1 MCARAR
7 AYVCVRVCV
16 YVIRGFAVAATATG
30 ARREKRETRRF
41 VPSRRRD
48 IPGDYSRD
56 RAVVVHASADGDT
69 RQCSFGNV
77 RRRGPRVPPPCVSS
91 SLSFVRPYH
100 SFSLTRDTS
109 HSRVHRY
116 SHDDAI
122 DVYGRASVQY
132 VYAVYNTWGINVFA
146 AAVVAVAVAVARL
159 SRTYYVR
166 VCALYL
172 FSLVPSRYHSVFLA
186 PSKRHVRAVRAAG
199 IHETARS
206 KLGADSRSSE
216 GM

>member
-1 MCARAR
+1 MDSLLLLLLLARGVKSAR
-7 AYVCVRVCV
+7 HAGSSRL
-16 YVIRGFAVAATATG
+16 VAAIYPVTTRATV
-30 ARREKRETRRF
+30 R
-41 VPSRRRD
+41 SLC
-48 IPGDYSRD
+48 
-56 RAVVVHASADGDT
+56 T
-69 RQCSFGNV
+69 RQPTV
-77 RRRGPRVPPPCVSS
+77 TRGSAPSETSVGVDRGCLLPASPP
-91 SLSFVRPYH
+91 LSFVRPYH

-132 VYAVYNTWGINVFA
+132 VYVVYNTCGINVFA
-146 AAVVAVAVAVARL
+146 AAVVAVAVAVAVARL

-172 FSLVPSRYHSVFLA
+172 LSLVPSRYSVFLA
-186 PSKRHVRAVRAAG
+186 PSERHVRAVRAAG

>member
-1 MCARAR
+1 MDSLLLLLLLARGVKSAR
-7 AYVCVRVCV
+7 HAGSSRL
-16 YVIRGFAVAATATG
+16 VAAIYPVTTRATV
-30 ARREKRETRRF
+30 R
-41 VPSRRRD
+41 SLC
-48 IPGDYSRD
+48 
-56 RAVVVHASADGDT
+56 T
-69 RQCSFGNV
+69 RQPTV
-77 RRRGPRVPPPCVSS
+77 TRGSAPSETSVGVDRGCLLPASPP
-91 SLSFVRPYH
+91 LSFVRPYH

-122 DVYGRASVQY
+122 DVYDRASVQY
-132 VYAVYNTWGINVFA
+132 VYVVYNTCGINVFA
-146 AAVVAVAVAVARL
+146 AAVVAVAVARL

-166 VCALYL
+166 VYALYL
-172 FSLVPSRYHSVFLA
+172 LSLSLSLVPSRYHSVFLA
-186 PSKRHVRAVRAAG
+186 SSERHVRAVRAAG